1 MRIDA
6 TRTAYAVYSGA
17 EQPPLGAHSVCFV
30 PPLTQAHAV
39 TRDSRN
45 RARRKRK
52 ARSPQQREEDRCN
65 LYLKLGDYRSAS
77 RTPNTFTR
85 GPSPPNITNN
95 HFQLG
100 FMNQDADPVS
110 SSTYWTPGPCTQEGR
125 GRATAVPLVQ
135 SPPAGRAGATPR
147 DPLFAVRSVR
157 AQGRM
162 SVGKGQ
168 AKPIL
173 YKEETRA
180 VFGCS

>member
-30 PPLTQAHAV
+30 PPRTQAHAV

-52 ARSPQQREEDRCN
+52 VRSPHQREEDRYN

-77 RTPNTFTR
+77 RTPDTFTR
-85 GPSPPNITNN
+85 GPSPSNTTNN

-110 SSTYWTPGPCTQEGR
+110 SSTYWTPGPCTR
-125 GRATAVPLVQ
+125 SLSFSLLASLAFVFATIFLVCGDNY
-135 SPPAGRAGATPR
+135 P
-147 DPLFAVRSVR
+147 
-157 AQGRM
+157 
-162 SVGKGQ
+162 KG
-168 AKPIL
+168 L
-173 YKEETRA
+173 
-180 VFGCS
+180 VLG